1 MKKIL
6 VGLILVLSLSTFAMA
21 DEGRG
26 MMGQRMMGSQTME
39 MVGIGGNPWFH
50 HGVSLTLVNSDKLG
64 LDEKQKGQ
72 LEEIR
77 TKYTKE
83 LIRQDAEMQIA
94 ELDLNS
100 LLKTDATDL
109 AKVKD
114 VIKKATDTRSQIRYL
129 RIEAF
134 AEARKV
140 LTEEQKGKLRNLME
154 NPDCMMGDDAKGITG
169 GMMGRGMMEG

>member
-6 VGLILVLSLSTFAMA
+6 VGLMLVLSLSTFAMA
-21 DEGRG
+21 DDGRS
-26 MMGQRMMGSQTME
+26 MMGQGMTGGQMMEMMGME
-39 MVGIGGNPWFH
+39 GNPWFH
-50 HGVSLTLVNSDKLG
+50 HGVSLTLLNSNELG

-72 LEEIR
+72 LEGIR

-83 LIRQDAEMQIA
+83 LIRQGAEIEIA

-100 LLKTDATDL
+100 LLKTDAADL
-109 AKVKD
+109 SKVKD
-114 VIKKATDTRSQIRYL
+114 VIKKASDMEGRIRYL

-140 LTEEQKGKLRNLME
+140 LTDEQKGKLRKLME
-154 NPDCMMGDDAKGITG
+154 NPACMMGDKAKGITG
-169 GMMGRGMMEG
+169 GMMGGGMMEG